1 MRRPSKRGPGTELAP
16 RFLYVCSYLKTIN
29 ICYGGL
35 EAELK
40 TNCMTLNGKQLAA
53 LVKMGVAMAMA
64 DGKVEE
70 VEKVAIAF
78 ELVKFGVTSNDAAI
92 IINNSQQMDASD
104 AIATLSCMTTE
115 QKKYATGYLAAIM
128 ASDHDIDP
136 SEVKLWQVI
145 CTLSSFPTMNIRDAL
160 SFWNEH

>member
-1 MRRPSKRGPGTELAP
+1 
-16 RFLYVCSYLKTIN
+16 
-29 ICYGGL
+29 
-35 EAELK
+35 
-40 TNCMTLNGKQLAA
+40 
-53 LVKMGVAMAMA
+53 MGVAMAMA

-70 VEKVAIAF
+70 VEQVAIAF
-78 ELVKFGVTSNDAAI
+78 ELIKFGVTSNDAAI

-128 ASDHDIDP
+128 ASDGDIDS

-145 CTLSSFPTMNIRDAL
+145 CTLSSFPTMNIREAL
-160 SFWNEH
+160 SFWKEQ

>member
-1 MRRPSKRGPGTELAP
+1 
-16 RFLYVCSYLKTIN
+16 
-29 ICYGGL
+29 
-35 EAELK
+35 
-40 TNCMTLNGKQLAA
+40 MTLNGKQLAA

-128 ASDHDIDP
+128 HLITILIP
-136 SEVKLWQVI
+136 LK
-145 CTLSSFPTMNIRDAL
+145 
-160 SFWNEH
+160 

>member
-1 MRRPSKRGPGTELAP
+1 
-16 RFLYVCSYLKTIN
+16 
-29 ICYGGL
+29 
-35 EAELK
+35 
-40 TNCMTLNGKQLAA
+40 MTLNGKQLAA

-104 AIATLSCMTTE
+104 AIATLSC
-115 QKKYATGYLAAIM
+115 K
-128 ASDHDIDP
+128 
-136 SEVKLWQVI
+136 
-145 CTLSSFPTMNIRDAL
+145 
-160 SFWNEH
+160 